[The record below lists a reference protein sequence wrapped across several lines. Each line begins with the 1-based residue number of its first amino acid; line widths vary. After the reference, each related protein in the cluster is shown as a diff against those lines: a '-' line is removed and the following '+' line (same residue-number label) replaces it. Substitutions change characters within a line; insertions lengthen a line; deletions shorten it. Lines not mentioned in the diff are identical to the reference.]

1 MWDHKVFLLIFLVL
15 NGCGNHEPEPVK
27 QVVENNISKN
37 NQQQINKE
45 ILDQLRDL
53 REQTIELR
61 NQISAGTSENAN
73 FLPNSDKPLISA
85 QSIQITSDE
94 DIKDVNLP
102 QHSINSAAA
111 IGDLSSKRYY

>member
-1 MWDHKVFLLIFLVL
+1 MRNNKVFLFLFLVL
-15 NGCGNHEPEPVK
+15 NGCGNHEPKPVK

-61 NQISAGTSENAN
+61 NQISSRKSENATCFGFQIL
-73 FLPNSDKPLISA
+73 FLNNKF
-85 QSIQITSDE
+85 
-94 DIKDVNLP
+94 
-102 QHSINSAAA
+102 INM
-111 IGDLSSKRYY
+111 IIV

>member
-1 MWDHKVFLLIFLVL
+1 MRNYKVFLFLFLVL
-15 NGCGNHEPEPVK
+15 NGCGNHEPKPVK
-27 QVVENNISKN
+27 QVVGNNISKN

-61 NQISAGTSENAN
+61 NQISSRKSENAN
-73 FLPNSDKPLISA
+73 LLSNSDKPLISA

-94 DIKDVNLP
+94 DFKDVNLP
-102 QHSINSAAA
+102 QHSRILLLQLA
-111 IGDLSSKRYY
+111 IYQE